1 MKKKLVAYHESG
13 HALSGLILSGS
24 EKVEKITIIP
34 RGKTGGF
41 TLTVPNEERF
51 FTTKKEL
58 YEKITGYLSG
68 RAAEEIIFGK
78 SEVTTGAHNDIEQA
92 SIIVKKMVI
101 EFGMS
106 DKLGLVKYHDTISA
120 YDENRGNNVGA
131 SQKTIFQIDKEVKEI
146 IDDCYQ
152 KALKNIIDNR
162 NLLDLLAKA
171 LIKFETITSK
181 EIAYIYKEHKIPKKF
196 IWF

>member
-1 MKKKLVAYHESG
+1 
-13 HALSGLILSGS
+13 
-24 EKVEKITIIP
+24 
-34 RGKTGGF
+34 
-41 TLTVPNEERF
+41 
-51 FTTKKEL
+51 
-58 YEKITGYLSG
+58 
-68 RAAEEIIFGK
+68 
-78 SEVTTGAHNDIEQA
+78 
-92 SIIVKKMVI
+92 MVI

-181 EIAYIYKEHKIPKKF
+181 EIAYIYKEHKIPKNLFGFKKK
-196 IWF
+196 